1 MWDILQIIPG
11 QYIKVLLAKIAIL
24 LVNFPMEH

>member
-1 MWDILQIIPG
+1 MWDILQIISG
-11 QYIKVLLAKIAIL
+11 HYIKVLLAKIDIL